1 MVMRYERLS
10 NLNHSNIPPG
20 SVNLLPMLRF
30 RLKTLLCLGLSLPAL
45 HSILAADAPKKRD
58 INLDDLARIERV
70 GSPALS
76 PDGEWVVYTLSQI
89 DTKEDK
95 GQTHLWLVKWDG
107 SAHIQLTY
115 GKEGASAPKFSP
127 DGKYISFMSSRPGPA
142 KGSQVWVM
150 DRRGGEAEQLTNIT
164 DRNIQGY
171 SWSPD
176 SQTLLLTLHPKAEPD
191 EPEEGKPPAP
201 PKPIVIDRYHFK
213 QDVQGYL
220 RDDAWDSL
228 YLYSLNA
235 KKAEKLTTAKNVNE
249 ENAVWSPDGAWIAFT
264 SNHDPDPDRTNNTDV
279 FVVAPKPGS
288 EARKLTTWTGPDG
301 GRLAWSPDSKS
312 IAYIQGTELK
322 LLEYSQSKPAVVT
335 LDGMVSYPAA
345 KFDRSVRDPIYSPDG
360 HLSYLVSDDRNQY
373 PAEVELSGD
382 GIKREF
388 AQQGSFMG
396 WESAGG
402 HTAVIFTNDDQIPE
416 IYAFENGTLR
426 KLTTHNDALEAEL
439 NLVPTEDIEF
449 KTKDGADVHG
459 LLTKPA
465 DFKTGSPAPMILFIH
480 GGPNGQDEHAF
491 DFLRQWL
498 ATKGYAEL
506 NVNYRGSS
514 GRGQDYAKAIAGDWG
529 DKEVIDLLAGVDKA
543 VALGVADPNRICV
556 TGWSYGG
563 ILTDYTIASSN
574 RFKCAISGAGVAAP
588 MSFYGV
594 DQYILQYDNELGP
607 PWKNYQLYLKLS
619 YPFLQA
625 DKRMHTPMMFM
636 GGTSDMNVPLLGGEQ
651 MYEALRSLGV
661 PTELVVYPG
670 QFHGFTRPSYIRDRY
685 ERWLAWW
692 DKYLKAPAAPAQ
704 QPAVKAGLSTPA
716 QGNDAEPTAGRRSD
730 SGNSD
735 QEER

>member
-1 MVMRYERLS
+1 
-10 NLNHSNIPPG
+10 
-20 SVNLLPMLRF
+20 MLRF
-30 RLKTLLCLGLSLPAL
+30 PSKTLLCLGFALFSLQSA
-45 HSILAADAPKKRD
+45 HSADAPAKRA
-58 INLDDLARIERV
+58 ITLDDLARVQRV
-70 GSPALS
+70 GSPSVS
-76 PDGEWVVYTLSQI
+76 PDGQWVVYTVSQT

-95 GQTHLWLVKWDG
+95 GQTHLWMVNWDG
-107 SAHIQLTY
+107 SAQIQLTY
-115 GKEGASAPKFSP
+115 GKEGASEPKFSP
-127 DGKYISFMSSRPGPA
+127 DGKYISFLSSKPGPA
-142 KGSQVWVM
+142 KGDQVWVM
-150 DRRGGEAEQLTNIT
+150 DRRGGEPEQLTAIT
-164 DRNIQGY
+164 DQNIRGY

-176 SQTLLLTLHPKAEPD
+176 AKKLLLTMRPKNEPD
-191 EPEEGKPPAP
+191 EPEDGKPPAP

-213 QDVQGYL
+213 QDVQGYI
-220 RDDAWDSL
+220 RDNEWDSL
-228 YLYSLNA
+228 YVYDLA
-235 KKAEKLTTAKNVNE
+235 TKKAEKLTVAKDVNE
-249 ENAVWSPDGAWIAFT
+249 ENAVWSPDGQWIAFV
-264 SNHDPDPDRTNNTDV
+264 SNHDKDPDRSNNTDV

-288 EARKLTTWTGPDG
+288 EARRLTTWTGPDG

-312 IAYIQGTELK
+312 IAYTQGAELK
-322 LLEYSQSKPAVVT
+322 LLEYSQAKPAIVT
-335 LDGMVSYPAA
+335 LDGKVSYPAA
-345 KFDRSVRDPIYSPDG
+345 KFDRSVREPIYSSDG
-360 HLSYLVSDDRNQY
+360 SLSYLVADDRNQY

-382 GIKREF
+382 GVKREF
-388 AQQGSFMG
+388 APKGTFMG
-396 WESAGG
+396 WDSAAG
-402 HTAVIFTNDDQIPE
+402 HTAVIYTNDTEMPE

-426 KLTTHNDALEAEL
+426 KLTTHNDALQAEL
-439 NLVPTEDIEF
+439 SLVSTDDIEF
-449 KTKDGADVHG
+449 TTKDGTEVHG

-465 DFKTGSPAPMILFIH
+465 DFKEGSPAPTILFIH

-543 VALGVADPNRICV
+543 VALGVADPNRMCV

-563 ILTDYTIASSN
+563 ILTDYTVASSS
-574 RFKCAISGAGVAAP
+574 RFQCAISGAGTATP
-588 MSFYGV
+588 LSFYGV

-607 PWKNYQLYLKLS
+607 PWKDYQLYLKMS

-651 MYEALRSLGV
+651 MYEALKSLGV
-661 PTELVVYPG
+661 PAELVVYPG

-692 DKYLKAPAAPAQ
+692 DKYLKAPTTSKQPPASKADSKQHSQ
-704 QPAVKAGLSTPA
+704 QDDGVQS
-716 QGNDAEPTAGRRSD
+716 AGRTS
-730 SGNSD
+730 N
-735 QEER
+735 